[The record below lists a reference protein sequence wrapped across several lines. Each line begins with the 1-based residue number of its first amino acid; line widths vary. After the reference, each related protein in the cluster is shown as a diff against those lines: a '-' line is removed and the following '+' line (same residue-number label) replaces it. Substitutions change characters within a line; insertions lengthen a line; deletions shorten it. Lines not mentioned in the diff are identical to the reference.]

1 MIKKISIKGLKSI
14 SNMCLKCKNLNIL
27 VGTNSSGKSTVL
39 QAILLVSENL
49 ASPCGFS
56 GKLVSLGEFEEVRC
70 WNSKERRIN
79 VHILMDE
86 GKAFWHIYEEAG
98 ELKALLRPEW
108 DIGRMENPVN
118 LALNYQM
125 GKLSYL
131 SCNRIGAKDIYDK
144 NLIPETKIGINGEF
158 AIDFLCRNK
167 DSLVEDEICNFKD
180 LITLSNQVNQWLNYI
195 IGANIRVE
203 DILGTDVV
211 KATYKVGNQREVR
224 PRNVGSGV
232 SYLISILVLCL
243 SSKQGDIMII
253 ENPEIH
259 LHPLAQSRVCEFLY
273 YIASRGRQIFIETH
287 SDHFFN
293 AIRAGIATE
302 TMNPDKVQVNF
313 ISLDEEFCT
322 KNTVVEFGKRG
333 KVLNPQ
339 KDLFDQF
346 DNDLNRMLGL

>member
-1 MIKKISIKGLKSI
+1 MIHNIQISGLKSI
-14 SNMCLKCKNLNIL
+14 RDMSLKCKNLNIL

-39 QAILLVSENL
+39 QAILLLAENIET
-49 ASPCGFS
+49 PCGVNGS
-56 GKLVSLGEFEEVRC
+56 LVSLGEFEEARC
-70 WNSKERRIN
+70 WNSKEKKIQIKMQIDN
-79 VHILMDE
+79 ESVSWSIYMEDDVLKMDITPGDPSIIPFRE
-86 GKAFWHIYEEAG
+86 K
-98 ELKALLRPEW
+98 
-108 DIGRMENPVN
+108 
-118 LALNYQM
+118 LNYHK

-131 SCNRIGAKDIYDK
+131 SCNRIGARDIYEK
-144 NLIPETKIGINGEF
+144 NLVSFQEIGVNGEY
-158 AIDFLCRNK
+158 ALDFLQRRKNIPV
-167 DSLVEDEICNFKD
+167 SNEICKYTE
-180 LITLSNQVNQWLNYI
+180 LITLSNQVNGWLNYI
-195 IGANIRVE
+195 VGANITVE
-203 DILGTDVV
+203 DIIGTDVV
-211 KATYKVGNQREVR
+211 KASYKIGNQRAAR
-224 PRNVGSGV
+224 PKNVGSGV

-273 YIASRGRQIFIETH
+273 YIASRGRQIFVETH

-322 KNTVVEFGKRG
+322 QNTVVEFGKRG